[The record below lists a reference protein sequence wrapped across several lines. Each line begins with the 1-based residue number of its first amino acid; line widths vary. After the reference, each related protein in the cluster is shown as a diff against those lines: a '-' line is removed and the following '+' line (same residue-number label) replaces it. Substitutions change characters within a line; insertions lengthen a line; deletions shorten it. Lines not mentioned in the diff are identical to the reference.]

1 IEIIGNDTE
10 ISAFYTENFPK
21 NPYELMD
28 PPEVLENLGRIGV
41 EQPLTKDEDTVRVTA
56 GIYEVGVHLEAGTY
70 EVLDVFAPQ
79 STELYLF
86 REGEEPRVFEVSMNR
101 MNYNVDEGGVGIEY
115 GIRVED
121 GTDR

>member
-1 IEIIGNDTE
+1 
-10 ISAFYTENFPK
+10 
-21 NPYELMD
+21 MD
-28 PPEVLENLGRIGV
+28 PPEVLENLGSIGV

-86 REGEEPRVFEVSMNR
+86 REGEEPRVFELTLNEMI
-101 MNYNVDEGGVGIEY
+101 YNVDEEEMEEMSEKDFEDDPIQIELQDGDKIY
-115 GIRVED
+115 PNLVSSLILSRVAD
-121 GTDR
+121 N